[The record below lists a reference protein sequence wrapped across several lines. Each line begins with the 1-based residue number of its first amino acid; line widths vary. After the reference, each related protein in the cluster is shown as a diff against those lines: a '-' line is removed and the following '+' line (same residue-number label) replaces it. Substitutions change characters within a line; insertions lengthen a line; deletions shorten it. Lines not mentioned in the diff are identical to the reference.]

1 MAKRDYYEVLG
12 VPREA
17 TLDEIK
23 KAYRKLALK
32 YHPDRNPGNKEA
44 EEKFKEATEAYEV
57 LRDKERRGRY
67 DQFGHA
73 APGQAPEGFEGFG
86 PGGFDLS
93 DALRAFMRDFG
104 GGFGGGGFGFEEF
117 FGGGRGAGRGERAGA
132 ARGNDLQVRLK
143 LTLREIATGVTKK
156 IKVNRMVPCAPCR
169 GKGVKEGATRQTCPT
184 CHGTGELRQ
193 VSKSL
198 FGQFVNIQACPTC
211 GGEGAI
217 ITDPCNQCGGD
228 GRVQGSKMVEVKIP
242 AGVATGNYI
251 RLDGQGDA
259 GPRGG
264 PSGDLIILIEELEDE
279 VFERRGYDVM
289 CDVPVTFA
297 GLALG
302 TKIEVPTLEGSAM
315 VKVPAGTQ
323 SHKILRLKGKGIPH
337 LNAYGKG
344 DELVRLVAWTPQ
356 NPSKEEREA
365 FEKLERSAREKPPR
379 PGRKARPD

>member
-12 VPREA
+12 VGRDA
-17 TLDEIK
+17 GLDEIK

-57 LRDKERRGRY
+57 LRDKEKRARF
-67 DQFGHA
+67 DQFGHGGA
-73 APGQAPEGFEGFG
+73 SGQAPEGFEGFG

-93 DALRAFMRDFG
+93 DALRTFMRDFG
-104 GGFGGGGFGFEEF
+104 GFGFEGF
-117 FGGGRGAGRGERAGA
+117 FGGARSGGGAGAAGV

-143 LTLREIATGVTKK
+143 LTLREIAAGATKK
-156 IKVNRMVPCAPCR
+156 IKVNRMVACAPCR
-169 GKGVKEGATRQTCPT
+169 GKGVKEGASRQTCPT

-198 FGQFVNIQACPTC
+198 FGQFVNIQTCPNC

-217 ITDPCNQCGGD
+217 ITDPCSECGGD
-228 GRVQGSKMVEVKIP
+228 GRVQGSKSVEVKIP

-264 PSGDLIILIEELEDE
+264 PAGDLIILIEELEDE
-279 VFERRGYDVM
+279 VFERHGYDVM
-289 CDVPVTFA
+289 CDAPVSFSQ
-297 GLALG
+297 LALG
-302 TKIEVPTLEGSAM
+302 TKIEVPTLDGSAM
-315 VKVPAGTQ
+315 VKVPAGTH

-344 DELVRLVAWTPQ
+344 DQLVRLVAWTPQ
-356 NPSKEEREA
+356 SLTKEEREA
-365 FEKLERSAREKPPR
+365 FERLDRTVRERPPQ
-379 PGRKARPD
+379 PGKKARPG